1 MLEKREVKYV
11 VETALVVL
19 RQELMRLP
27 SQAITDLRSFNLPHD
42 QLHAIRTSADK
53 TVRNALGNAVV
64 TLKKA
69 LSARTA
75 YMELTGQREP
85 SPKAVAAA
93 RRKKERAN
101 ANRSARRK
109 GMIPIDRLVEIWL
122 EVRKPAPSDD
132 DLSWWREACRNPLS

>member
-85 SPKAVAAA
+85 SQKAVAAA

-109 GMIPIDRLVEIWL
+109 
-122 EVRKPAPSDD
+122 A
-132 DLSWWREACRNPLS
+132 